1 MSPEQWDGV
10 QGDARTD
17 IYALGVILYVAL
29 TAKPPFRGP
38 TTAELAAHHRSTP
51 APDVRAEVPDVDR
64 DLAALIGRCL
74 AKRPDDRPA
83 TMEVVLDVLRRG
95 QRRRSWLRSLAVTA
109 LLTALLTFAVDAAIF
124 NVVGNAVLHEM
135 KPGMSRLAQLVAR
148 DMAVGDLEQLHG
160 PADMTSPA
168 FARVSG
174 RLARAKREN
183 PDIKGI
189 YVMREDVAA
198 GDFVFVADA
207 QPFDVDRDGNG
218 VISADE
224 RGAPTGQRYNGSA
237 YPAMHKTLKSGRPQ
251 TDEAF
256 AVDAWGVSL
265 SGYAPVGING
275 AVAQMFVGVDV
286 GNKHLSELRRRLNL
300 VLSAVAVAVVLVAAA
315 LTFPLQGGQ
324 TLWRRFVGRRLLRR
338 DDAVT

>member
-1 MSPEQWDGV
+1 M
-10 QGDARTD
+10 
-17 IYALGVILYVAL
+17 
-29 TAKPPFRGP
+29 
-38 TTAELAAHHRSTP
+38 
-51 APDVRAEVPDVDR
+51 
-64 DLAALIGRCL
+64 
-74 AKRPDDRPA
+74 
-83 TMEVVLDVLRRG
+83 
-95 QRRRSWLRSLAVTA
+95 
-109 LLTALLTFAVDAAIF
+109 
-124 NVVGNAVLHEM
+124 
-135 KPGMSRLAQLVAR
+135 
-148 DMAVGDLEQLHG
+148 
-160 PADMTSPA
+160 
-168 FARVSG
+168 
-174 RLARAKREN
+174 
-183 PDIKGI
+183 
-189 YVMREDVAA
+189 
-198 GDFVFVADA
+198 
-207 QPFDVDRDGNG
+207 
-218 VISADE
+218 ISADE